1 LLREK
6 EEEPEMDGLRQDLR
20 YALRQM
26 LKSPGFTV
34 VAVVTLALGIG
45 ANTAIFSVVN
55 AVLLR
60 PLPYPNSDQL
70 VMLWEQNPHR
80 GWFENII
87 SGENFLDWQKQNQVF
102 AGMAVFKSNSFNII
116 GNQQAEEIAGE
127 RVSAN
132 LFSVLGV
139 QPFRG
144 RLFLPDENRQDKTA
158 VVLSYGLWQQ
168 RYGGDADVIGKQI
181 LLNGESYPVV
191 GILPP
196 TFSDDYSSFLDPHS
210 QLWLSGIEPFEPGRE
225 SHAYHAIARLKPGVS
240 LTQAQANMNS
250 IAAQIEQQYSESRG
264 WGVAVISLHDQI
276 VKYARPTLIVLL
288 VAVGL
293 VLLIA
298 CANVANLL
306 LVRATGR
313 QKETA
318 IRTALGASRSRLA
331 RQFFV
336 ESVLLSIS
344 GAVAGLAFAPLASR
358 ILVLLT
364 PPDAP
369 HVPHVEGV
377 AINGLVMMFTA
388 GLALGTGV
396 VFGLAPM
403 FSSARVNVNESLK
416 DTTRAT
422 SGGAR
427 DRRLRDLLV
436 IGEFGLS
443 LALLAGAGLMI
454 KALTHLHHVDLGFN
468 PDHLLTVEVP
478 LEGPQYEQP
487 EKQAGFFHDLV
498 ARIEALPGVESAS
511 LSRGVPV
518 RNWDGQN
525 FVTAEN
531 PHPAAGEVPDANYV
545 AVGPHYFKTMQIP
558 IVRGKVFSDFDT
570 QSSEP
575 AAIVSQ
581 SLATKYWPGQDP
593 IGKRLKI
600 SGDANDNT
608 QPWRTVVGVAGNVRS
623 DGQYWPFRPEIYV
636 PYTQFP
642 WILYPRNIVLR
653 TTVEPLSI
661 VPEIRREVAALDK
674 DVPVSDI
681 ATMEEITAGP
691 VQQGKAVMWLLGSLA
706 TLALVLSGVGI
717 YSVISYS
724 VSQRTREI
732 GIRMALGAS
741 DGIVASMVVRQGLL
755 LVLIGLGAGLL
766 GALAMGRIFSGL
778 PFKVRLLLLFDVRP
792 TDPIILGTVSVVLTI
807 VALLAC
813 LLPARRAAKVD
824 PMVALRYE

>member
-1 LLREK
+1 
-6 EEEPEMDGLRQDLR
+6 MDGLLQDVR
-20 YALRQM
+20 HALRQM

-45 ANTAIFSVVN
+45 ANTSIFSVVN

-60 PLPYPNSDQL
+60 PLPYPNAGQL

-80 GWFENII
+80 GWFENIV
-87 SGENFLDWQKQNQVF
+87 SGDNFLDWQKQNQVF
-102 AGMAVFKSNSFNII
+102 EGMAAFESNSFSIT
-116 GNQQAEEIAGE
+116 GNQQAEEVAGE
-127 RVSAN
+127 HVSAN
-132 LFSVLGV
+132 MFSVLGV

-144 RLFLPDENRQDKTA
+144 RLFLPEENRQDRAA
-158 VVLSYGLWQQ
+158 VILSYGFWQR
-168 RYGGDADVIGKQI
+168 RYGGNPDLIGKTI
-181 LLNGESYPVV
+181 SINGEGYPVV
-191 GILPP
+191 GILAP
-196 TFSDDYSSFLDPHS
+196 TFSDDYASFQAAHS
-210 QLWLSGIEPFEPGRE
+210 QLWLSGIEPFEPGRQ
-225 SHAYHAIARLKPGVS
+225 SHAYHAIARLKPGVG
-240 LTQAQANMNS
+240 LAQAQANMNS
-250 IAAQIEQQYSESRG
+250 IAAQIDQQYPESRG
-264 WGVAVISLHDQI
+264 WGVAVVGLHDQI

-288 VAVGL
+288 AAVGL

-313 QKETA
+313 QKEIA
-318 IRTALGASRSRLA
+318 IRTALGASHGRLA
-331 RQFFV
+331 RQFLV
-336 ESVLLSIS
+336 ESVLLSIT

-369 HVPHVEGV
+369 HLEGV

-388 GLALGTGV
+388 SLALATGLI
-396 VFGLAPM
+396 FGLAPVLGA
-403 FSSARVNVNESLK
+403 ARVNVNESLK

-454 KALTHLHHVDLGFN
+454 KALTHLHLVDMGFN
-468 PDHLLTVEVP
+468 PDHLLTVKVP
-478 LEGPQYEQP
+478 LEGPQYEQT

-518 RNWDGQN
+518 RDWDGQY

-531 PHPAAGEVPDANYV
+531 PNPAAGEVPDANYV
-545 AVGPHYFKTMQIP
+545 CIGPHYFKSMQIP
-558 IVRGKVFSDFDT
+558 IVRGRAFRDFDM

-600 SGDANDNT
+600 SGDGNDNT
-608 QPWRTVVGVAGNVRS
+608 QPWRTVVGVAGNVRT
-623 DGQYWPFRPEIYV
+623 DGQYWSPRPEIYV

-642 WILYPRNIVLR
+642 WVLYPRNIVVR

-661 VPEIRREVAALDK
+661 VPEIRSQVAALDK
-674 DVPVSDI
+674 DVPISNI

-691 VQQGKAVMWLLGSLA
+691 VQQGNAVMWLLGSLA
-706 TLALVLSGVGI
+706 TLALVLSAIGI

-741 DGIVASMVVRQGLL
+741 DGSVASMVVRQGLL

-778 PFKVRLLLLFDVRP
+778 PFKARLLLLFDVSP
-792 TDPIILGTVSVVLTI
+792 ADPLILASVSALLTI

-813 LLPARRAAKVD
+813 FLPARRAAKVD
-824 PMVALRYE
+824 PIVALRYE

>member
-1 LLREK
+1 METL
-6 EEEPEMDGLRQDLR
+6 GQDLR

-26 LKSPGFTV
+26 RKSPGFTV

-60 PLPYPNSDQL
+60 PLPYPNPDQL

-80 GWFENII
+80 GWFENAI
-87 SGENFLDWQKQNQVF
+87 SGDNFLDWQKQNQVF
-102 AGMAVFKSNSFNII
+102 AGMVAFESNSFTII

-144 RLFLPDENRQDKTA
+144 RLFLPEENRQDKTA

-168 RYGGDADVIGKQI
+168 RYGGDPNVIGKTI
-181 LLNGESYPVV
+181 LLNGETYPVV
-191 GILPP
+191 GILPS

-210 QLWLSGIEPFEPGRE
+210 QLWLSGIEPFEPGRQF
-225 SHAYHAIARLKPGVS
+225 HQYDAIARLRPGVS
-240 LTQAQANMNS
+240 LVQAQANMNS
-250 IAAQIEQQYSESRG
+250 IAAQIDQQYPESRG
-264 WGVAVISLHDQI
+264 WGVAVVGLHDQV

-331 RQFFV
+331 RQFLV
-336 ESVLLSIS
+336 ESVLLSIT

-369 HVPHVEGV
+369 HVEVV

-403 FSSARVNVNESLK
+403 FSSGRVNVNESLK

-427 DRRLRDLLV
+427 GRRLRDLLV

-454 KALTHLHHVDLGFN
+454 KALTHLQHVDLGFN
-468 PDHLLTVEVP
+468 PDHLLTVKIP
-478 LEGPQYEQP
+478 LEGPQYEQT

-498 ARIEALPGVESAS
+498 ARIGALPGVESAS

-518 RNWDGQN
+518 LNWVGQY

-545 AVGPHYFKTMQIP
+545 CVGPHYFKTMQIL
-558 IVRGKVFSDFDT
+558 IVRGRAFSDFDT

-575 AAIVSQ
+575 TAIVSQ
-581 SLATKYWPGQDP
+581 SLATKYWPGQNP
-593 IGKRLKI
+593 LGKRLKI

-642 WILYPRNIVLR
+642 WILYPRNIVVR

-661 VPEIRREVAALDK
+661 VPEIRRQVAALDK

-681 ATMEEITAGP
+681 ATMEEIIAGP

-741 DGIVASMVVRQGLL
+741 DGSVASMVVRQGLL
-755 LVLIGLGAGLL
+755 LVLIGLSAGLL
-766 GALAMGRIFSGL
+766 GALAMARIFSGL
-778 PFKVRLLLLFDVRP
+778 PSKVRLLLLFDVRP
-792 TDPIILGTVSVVLTI
+792 TDPLILGAVSVVLTI

-813 LLPARRAAKVD
+813 LLPAHRAAKVD

>member
-1 LLREK
+1 MSGLL
-6 EEEPEMDGLRQDLR
+6 QDLR
-20 YALRQM
+20 YALRQ
-26 LKSPGFTV
+26 LRKSPAFTA
-34 VAVVTLALGIG
+34 VAVITLALGIG
-45 ANTAIFSVVN
+45 ANTAIFSEVN

-60 PLPYPNSDQL
+60 PLPYPNAGQL

-80 GWFENII
+80 GWFENVI
-87 SGENFLDWQKQNQVF
+87 SGDNFLDWQKQNQVF
-102 AGMAVFKSNSFNII
+102 AGMAAFESRFFNVT
-116 GNQQAEEIAGE
+116 GNHQAEEIAGE

-132 LFSVLGV
+132 LFSVLRV
-139 QPFRG
+139 QAFRG
-144 RLFLPDENRQDKTA
+144 RLFLPDEDRHDKTA
-158 VVLSYGLWQQ
+158 VILSYGLWQQ
-168 RYGGDADVIGKQI
+168 RYGGNPDVVGKQI
-181 LLNGESYPVV
+181 LLNHESYPVV
-191 GILPP
+191 GILPS

-210 QLWLSGIEPFEPGRE
+210 RLWLSGIEPFEPGRE
-225 SHAYHAIARLKPGVS
+225 SHRYHAIARLKPGVS
-240 LTQAQANMNS
+240 VAQAQANMNS
-250 IAAQIEQQYSESRG
+250 IAAQTEQQYPETRG
-264 WGVAVISLHDQI
+264 WGVAVVGLHDQI
-276 VKYARPTLIVLL
+276 VKYTRPALIVLL
-288 VAVGL
+288 AAVGL

-318 IRTALGASRSRLA
+318 IRAALGASRGRLA
-331 RQFFV
+331 RQFLV
-336 ESVLLSIS
+336 ESVLLSIT

-369 HVPHVEGV
+369 RVEGV

-388 GLALGTGV
+388 ALALGAGL
-396 VFGLAPM
+396 VFGLVPM

-416 DTTRAT
+416 DTTHAA

-427 DRRLRDLLV
+427 ERRLRDLLV
-436 IGEFGLS
+436 VGEFGLS

-468 PDHLLTVEVP
+468 PAHLLTVKVP
-478 LEGPQYEQP
+478 LEGPQYQQT

-498 ARIEALPGVESAS
+498 ARIGELPGVESAS

-518 RNWDGQN
+518 RDWDGQY
-525 FVTAEN
+525 FLTAEN

-545 AVGPHYFKTMQIP
+545 CVGPHYFKTMQIP
-558 IVRGKVFSDFDT
+558 IVRGRVFSDFDT

-600 SGDANDNT
+600 SGDADDNT

-642 WILYPRNIVLR
+642 WILYPRNIVVR
-653 TTVEPLSI
+653 TTVKPLSI
-661 VPEIRREVAALDK
+661 VPEIRRQVAALDK

-706 TLALVLSGVGI
+706 TLALVLSAVGI

-741 DGIVASMVVRQGLL
+741 DGSVASMVVRQGLL
-755 LVLIGLGAGLL
+755 LALVGLGLGLL
-766 GALAMGRIFSGL
+766 CALAMGRIFSGL
-778 PFKVRLLLLFDVRP
+778 PFKVRWLLLFDVRP
-792 TDPIILGTVSVVLTI
+792 IDPLILGAVSALLTI
-807 VALLAC
+807 VAMLAC
-813 LLPARRAAKVD
+813 FLPARRAAKVD

>member
-1 LLREK
+1 
-6 EEEPEMDGLRQDLR
+6 MVGLAQDLR
-20 YALRQM
+20 FALRQ
-26 LKSPGFTV
+26 LRKSPGFAF
-34 VAVVTLALGIG
+34 VAVFTLALGIG

-55 AVLLR
+55 AVLFR
-60 PLPYPNSDQL
+60 PLPYPNAGQL

-102 AGMAVFKSNSFNII
+102 AGLAAFESNSFNIV
-116 GNQQAEEIAGE
+116 GNQHPEEIAGE

-139 QPFRG
+139 QSIRG
-144 RLFLPDENRQDKTA
+144 RLFLPEENRQDKTA

-168 RYGGDADVIGKQI
+168 RYGGVADVIGKQI

-210 QLWLSGIEPFEPGRE
+210 QLWLSGIEPFERGRE
-225 SHAYHAIARLKPGVS
+225 SHEYHAIARLKPGVS

-264 WGVAVISLHDQI
+264 WGVAVISLHDQV

-288 VAVGL
+288 AAVGL

-331 RQFFV
+331 RQFLV
-336 ESVLLSIS
+336 ESLLLSIT
-344 GAVAGLAFAPLASR
+344 GAFAGLVFAPLASR

-369 HVPHVEGV
+369 HVEGV
-377 AINGLVMMFTA
+377 RINGLVMMFSA
-388 GLALGTGV
+388 GLALGTGL
-396 VFGLAPM
+396 VFGLVPM
-403 FSSARVNVNESLK
+403 FSSARVKLNESLK
-416 DTTRAT
+416 DTTQAA

-427 DRRLRDLLV
+427 ERRLRDLLV
-436 IGEFGLS
+436 VGEFGLS

-468 PDHLLTVEVP
+468 PDHLLTVKVP
-478 LEGPQYEQP
+478 LEGPQYQQT

-498 ARIEALPGVESAS
+498 ARIGALPGVESAS

-525 FVTAEN
+525 FITAEN
-531 PHPAAGEVPDANYV
+531 PDPAAGEVPDANYV
-545 AVGPHYFKTMQIP
+545 VVGPHYFKTMQIP
-558 IVRGKVFSDFDT
+558 IIRGRIFSDFDT

-575 AAIVSQ
+575 AAIISQ
-581 SLATKYWPGQDP
+581 SLGTKYWPGQDP

-600 SGDANDNT
+600 SGDADDNT

-642 WILYPRNIVLR
+642 WILYPRNIVVR
-653 TTVEPLSI
+653 ATVEPLAI
-661 VPEIRREVAALDK
+661 VPEIRRQVAALDK
-674 DVPVSDI
+674 DVPVSDV

-706 TLALVLSGVGI
+706 TVALVLSAIGI

-741 DGIVASMVVRQGLL
+741 DGGVASMVVRQGLL
-755 LVLIGLGAGLL
+755 LALIGLGAGLL
-766 GALAMGRIFSGL
+766 GAAAMGHIFSAL

-792 TDPIILGTVSVVLTI
+792 TDPLVLGTVSVVLTV

-824 PMVALRYE
+824 PIVALRYE

>member
-1 LLREK
+1 MSGLL
-6 EEEPEMDGLRQDLR
+6 QDLR
-20 YALRQM
+20 YALRQ
-26 LKSPGFTV
+26 LCKSPRFTA
-34 VAVVTLALGIG
+34 VAVLTLALGIG

-60 PLPYPNSDQL
+60 PLPYPKADQL

-87 SGENFLDWQKQNQVF
+87 SGDNFLDWQKQNRVF
-102 AGMAVFKSNSFNII
+102 AGMAAFESNFVNIT
-116 GNQQAEEIAGE
+116 GNHQAEEIAGE

-139 QPFRG
+139 QPLRG
-144 RLFLPDENRQDKTA
+144 RLFLPEENRQDKTA
-158 VVLSYGLWQQ
+158 VILSYGLWQQ
-168 RYGGDADVIGKQI
+168 QYGGDPDLIGKQV

-210 QLWLSGIEPFEPGRE
+210 QLWLSGIEPFEPGRTMHE
-225 SHAYHAIARLKPGVS
+225 YHAIARLKPGVG
-240 LTQAQANMNS
+240 LEQAQANMTS
-250 IAAQIEQQYSESRG
+250 IAAQIEQQYPEAHG
-264 WGVAVISLHDQI
+264 WGVAVVGLHDQT

-288 VAVGL
+288 GAVGL

-306 LVRATGR
+306 LVRATAR

-318 IRTALGASRSRLA
+318 IRSALGASRSRLA
-331 RQFFV
+331 CQFLV
-336 ESVLLSIS
+336 ESILLSIT
-344 GAVAGLAFAPLASR
+344 GAVAGLCLTPLASR

-369 HVPHVEGV
+369 HIEGV
-377 AINGLVMMFTA
+377 AINGAVMLFTA
-388 GLALGTGV
+388 VLGLGTGI
-396 VFGLAPM
+396 VFGLAPV
-403 FSSARVNVNESLK
+403 FGAARVNVNESLK

-422 SGGAR
+422 SGGVKDRHVR
-427 DRRLRDLLV
+427 DVLV
-436 IGEFGLS
+436 VAEFGLS

-454 KALTHLHHVDLGFN
+454 KALTHLHRVDLGFN
-468 PDHLLTVEVP
+468 PDHLLTLKVP
-478 LEGPQYEQP
+478 LKGPQYQKP
-487 EKQAGFFHDLV
+487 ENQAQFFHDLV
-498 ARIEALPGVESAS
+498 DRIETLPAVESAS

-518 RNWDGQN
+518 RGWEGWG
-525 FVTAEN
+525 FVTADN

-545 AVGPHYFKTMQIP
+545 VVGPHYFKTMQIP
-558 IVRGKVFSDFDT
+558 MVRGRVFNDFDT
-570 QSSEP
+570 HTSEP
-575 AAIVSQ
+575 TAIVSQ
-581 SLATKYWPGQDP
+581 SLANKYWPGQDP

-600 SGDANDNT
+600 SGDANDKT
-608 QPWRTVVGVAGNVRS
+608 QPWRTVVGVTGNVRS
-623 DGQYWPFRPEIYV
+623 EGQYAPFIPEIYV

-642 WILYPRNIVLR
+642 WVLDPRNIVVR

-661 VPEIRREVAALDK
+661 VPEIRRAVAAIDK

-681 ATMEEITAGP
+681 STMEEITAGP
-691 VQQGKAVMWLLGSLA
+691 VQQGQGVTWLLGSLA
-706 TLALVLSGVGI
+706 TLALILSAVGI

-724 VSQRTREI
+724 VSQRTHEI

-741 DGIVASMVVRQGLL
+741 DGSVASMIVRQGLL
-755 LVLIGLGAGLL
+755 VALVGLGIGLL
-766 GALAMGRIFSGL
+766 GALALGRIFSGL
-778 PFKVRLLLLFDVRP
+778 PFEVRWLLLFDVRP
-792 TDPIILGTVSVVLTI
+792 TDPLILASVSVLLTVVAVLG
-807 VALLAC
+807 C
-813 LLPARRAAKVD
+813 FLPARRAAKVD

>member
-1 LLREK
+1 
-6 EEEPEMDGLRQDLR
+6 MNGLIQDIR
-20 YALRQM
+20 YALRQ
-26 LKSPGFTV
+26 LRRSPGFAA
-34 VAVVTLALGIG
+34 VAVITLALAIG
-45 ANTAIFSVVN
+45 ANTGIFSVVN

-87 SGENFLDWQKQNQVF
+87 SGDNFLDWQKQNQVF
-102 AGMAVFKSNSFNII
+102 VGMAAFQSSSFNIT
-116 GNQQAEEIAGE
+116 GNHQPEEVAGE
-127 RVSAN
+127 QVSAN

-144 RLFLPDENRQDKTA
+144 RLFLPDENRQDRTA
-158 VVLSYGLWQQ
+158 AILSYGLWQQ
-168 RYGGDADVIGKQI
+168 RYGGDPDLVSKQI
-181 LLNGESYPVV
+181 SLNGESYPVV

-210 QLWLSGIEPFEPGRE
+210 QLWLSGIEPLDPGRE
-225 SHAYHAIARLKPGVS
+225 SHEYRAIARLKPGVS
-240 LTQAQANMNS
+240 LAQAQANMNS
-250 IAAQIEQQYSESRG
+250 IAAQIEQQYPESRG
-264 WGVAVISLHDQI
+264 WGGAVVGLHDQ
-276 VKYARPTLIVLL
+276 VVEYARPTLIVLL
-288 VAVGL
+288 IAVGL

-313 QKETA
+313 QKEAA
-318 IRTALGASRSRLA
+318 IRSALGASRSRLA
-331 RQFFV
+331 RQFLV
-336 ESVLLSIS
+336 ESVLLSIT

-364 PPDAP
+364 PPNAP
-369 HVPHVEGV
+369 HVKGV
-377 AINGLVMMFTA
+377 AINGLVLLFTA
-388 GLALGTGV
+388 GLALATGI
-396 VFGLAPM
+396 VFGLAPVLGA
-403 FSSARVNVNESLK
+403 ARVNVNESLK
-416 DTTRAT
+416 DATRTTSA
-422 SGGAR
+422 GFA

-436 IGEFGLS
+436 IVEFGLS

-468 PDHLLTVEVP
+468 PDHLLTLEVP
-478 LEGPQYEQP
+478 LEGPQYEQT
-487 EKQAGFFHDLV
+487 EKQAQFFHDLV
-498 ARIEALPGVESAS
+498 GRIETLPGVESAS
-511 LSRGVPV
+511 LSRGVPI
-518 RNWDGQN
+518 NGWAGWD
-525 FVTAEN
+525 FVTADN

-545 AVGPHYFKTMQIP
+545 CVGPHYFKTMQIP
-558 IVRGKVFSDFDT
+558 MVRGRVFSDFDT

-575 AAIVSQ
+575 AAIVSE

-593 IGKRLKI
+593 IGKRLKV
-600 SGDANDNT
+600 GANDNS

-642 WILYPRNIVLR
+642 WVIYPRNIVVR

-661 VPEIRREVAALDK
+661 VPEIRREVATLDK

-681 ATMEEITAGP
+681 DTMEEITAGP

-706 TLALVLSGVGI
+706 TLALVLSAVGV

-741 DGIVASMVVRQGLL
+741 DGSVASMVVRQGLL
-755 LVLIGLGAGLL
+755 LALIGLGAGLL
-766 GALAMGRIFSGL
+766 GASAMGRIFSGL

-792 TDPIILGTVSVVLTI
+792 TDPLILGTVSVVLTI

>member
-1 LLREK
+1 
-6 EEEPEMDGLRQDLR
+6 MNGLIQDIR
-20 YALRQM
+20 YAFRQLR
-26 LKSPGFTV
+26 KSRGFTA
-34 VAVVTLALGIG
+34 VAVITLALGIG

-55 AVLLR
+55 AVLLK
-60 PLPYPNSDQL
+60 PLPYPKADQL

-87 SGENFLDWQKQNQVF
+87 SGDNFLDWQKQNQVF
-102 AGMAVFKSNSFNII
+102 ISMAAFQSSSFNIT
-116 GNQQAEEIAGE
+116 GNHQPEEVAGE
-127 RVSAN
+127 QVSAN

-139 QPFRG
+139 QAFRG
-144 RLFLPDENRQDKTA
+144 RLFLPDENRQGRTA
-158 VVLSYGLWQQ
+158 VILSYGLWQQ
-168 RYGGDADVIGKQI
+168 RYGGDPDLVGKQI
-181 LLNGESYPVV
+181 SLNGESYPVV

-210 QLWLSGIEPFEPGRE
+210 QLWLSGIEPLDPGRE
-225 SHAYHAIARLKPGVS
+225 SHEYHAIARLKPDVS
-240 LTQAQANMNS
+240 LAQAQANMNS
-250 IAAQIEQQYSESRG
+250 IAAQIEQQYPESRG
-264 WGVAVISLHDQI
+264 WGVAVVGLHDQ
-276 VKYARPTLIVLL
+276 VVEYARPTLIVLL
-288 VAVGL
+288 IAVGL

-318 IRTALGASRSRLA
+318 IRSALGASRSRLA
-331 RQFFV
+331 RQFLV
-336 ESVLLSIS
+336 ESVLLSIT

-364 PPDAP
+364 PPNAP
-369 HVPHVEGV
+369 HLKGV
-377 AINGLVMMFTA
+377 AINGLVLLFTV
-388 GLALGTGV
+388 GLALATGI
-396 VFGLAPM
+396 VFGLAPVLGT
-403 FSSARVNVNESLK
+403 ARVNVNESLK
-416 DTTRAT
+416 DATRTTSA
-422 SGGAR
+422 GFA

-436 IGEFGLS
+436 IVEFGLS

-454 KALTHLHHVDLGFN
+454 KALIHLHHVDLGFN
-468 PDHLLTVEVP
+468 PDHLLTLEVP
-478 LEGPQYEQP
+478 LEDPQYEQT
-487 EKQAGFFHDLV
+487 EKQAQFFHDLV
-498 ARIEALPGVESAS
+498 GRIETLPGVESAS
-511 LSRGVPV
+511 LSRGVPI
-518 RNWDGQN
+518 NGWAGWD
-525 FVTAEN
+525 FVTADN

-545 AVGPHYFKTMQIP
+545 CVGPHYFKTMQIP
-558 IVRGKVFSDFDT
+558 MVRGRVFSDFDT

-575 AAIVSQ
+575 AAIVSE

-593 IGKRLKI
+593 IGNRLKV
-600 SGDANDNT
+600 GANDNS

-636 PYTQFP
+636 PYAQFP
-642 WILYPRNIVLR
+642 WVIYPRDIVVR

-661 VPEIRREVAALDK
+661 APEIRRQVAALDK

-691 VQQGKAVMWLLGSLA
+691 VQQGKAAMWLLGSLA
-706 TLALVLSGVGI
+706 TLALVLSAVGI

-741 DGIVASMVVRQGLL
+741 DGSVASMVVRQGLL
-755 LVLIGLGAGLL
+755 LALIGLGAGLL
-766 GALAMGRIFSGL
+766 GASAMGRIFSGL

-792 TDPIILGTVSVVLTI
+792 TDPLILGTVSVVLTI

>member
-1 LLREK
+1 
-6 EEEPEMDGLRQDLR
+6 MSGVFQDVR
-20 YALRQM
+20 YALRQ
-26 LKSPGFTV
+26 LRKSPGFTA
-34 VAVVTLALGIG
+34 VAVVTIALGIG

-60 PLPYPNSDQL
+60 PLPYPNPDQL

-80 GWFENII
+80 GWFENIV
-87 SGENFLDWQKQNQVF
+87 SGENFLDWQKQNEVF
-102 AGMAVFKSNSFNII
+102 AGMAAFDSNSFTII

-144 RLFLPDENRQDKTA
+144 RLFLPEENRQDKTA

-168 RYGGDADVIGKQI
+168 RYGGDPNVIGKQI
-181 LLNGESYPVV
+181 LLNGEAHPVV
-191 GILPP
+191 GILPS

-225 SHAYHAIARLKPGVS
+225 SHDYHAIARLKPGVS
-240 LTQAQANMNS
+240 LAQAQANMNS
-250 IAAQIEQQYSESRG
+250 IAAEIDQQYPESRG
-264 WGVAVISLHDQI
+264 WGVAVVGLHDQV

-318 IRTALGASRSRLA
+318 IRTALGASHSRLA
-331 RQFFV
+331 RQFLV
-336 ESVLLSIS
+336 ESVLLSVT
-344 GAVAGLAFAPLASR
+344 GAIAGLAFAPLASR
-358 ILVLLT
+358 ILILLT

-369 HVPHVEGV
+369 HVEGV
-377 AINGLVMMFTA
+377 AINSLVMMFTA
-388 GLALGTGV
+388 SLALATGV
-396 VFGLAPM
+396 VFGLVPM
-403 FSSARVNVNESLK
+403 FSSSRANVSESLK
-416 DTTRAT
+416 DTTRAA

-468 PDHLLTVEVP
+468 PDHLLTVTVP
-478 LEGPQYEQP
+478 LEGPQYQQA

-498 ARIEALPGVESAS
+498 ARIGALPGVESAS

-518 RNWDGQN
+518 RDWDGQY
-525 FVTAEN
+525 FVTADN

-545 AVGPHYFKTMQIP
+545 CVGPHYFKTMQIP
-558 IVRGKVFSDFDT
+558 IVRGRVFSDFDT

-581 SLATKYWPGQDP
+581 SLASKYWPGQDP

-600 SGDANDNT
+600 SGDADDNA
-608 QPWRTVVGVAGNVRS
+608 QPWRAVVGVAGNVRS
-623 DGQYWPFRPEIYV
+623 EGQYAPFIPEIYV

-642 WILYPRNIVLR
+642 WILYPRDIVVR
-653 TTVEPLSI
+653 TTTVGPLSI
-661 VPEIRREVAALDK
+661 VPEIRRQVAALDK
-674 DVPVSDI
+674 DVPVSDV

-691 VQQGKAVMWLLGSLA
+691 VQQGKAVMSLLGSLA
-706 TLALVLSGVGI
+706 TLALVLSAVGI

-741 DGIVASMVVRQGLL
+741 DGSVAGMVVRQGLL
-755 LVLIGLGAGLL
+755 LALIGLGAGLL

-792 TDPIILGTVSVVLTI
+792 TDPVILASVSILLTM
-807 VALLAC
+807 VAILAC
-813 LLPARRAAKVD
+813 FLPARRAAKVD

>member
-1 LLREK
+1 MNL
-6 EEEPEMDGLRQDLR
+6 MGGLAEDLR
-20 YALRQM
+20 FALRQM
-26 LKSPGFTV
+26 RKSPGFTV
-34 VAVVTLALGIG
+34 VIIVTLALGIG

-102 AGMAVFKSNSFNII
+102 AGMAAFTSNSFTII

-144 RLFLPDENRQDKTA
+144 RLFLPEENRQDKAA

-210 QLWLSGIEPFEPGRE
+210 QLWLSGIEPFELGRE

-240 LTQAQANMNS
+240 LVQAQANMNS

-264 WGVAVISLHDQI
+264 WGVAVIGLHDQ
-276 VKYARPTLIVLL
+276 VVTYARPTLIVLL

-331 RQFFV
+331 RQFLV
-336 ESVLLSIS
+336 ESVLLSIT

-377 AINGLVMMFTA
+377 VINGLVMMFTA
-388 GLALGTGV
+388 GLALATGV

-403 FSSARVNVNESLK
+403 FSSGRVNVNESLK

-422 SGGAR
+422 SGGAG

-468 PDHLLTVEVP
+468 PNHLLTVKVP
-478 LEGPQYEQP
+478 LEGPQYQQT
-487 EKQAGFFHDLV
+487 EKQAGFFRDLV
-498 ARIEALPGVESAS
+498 GRIGALPGVESAS
-511 LSRGVPV
+511 LTRGVPV
-518 RNWDGQN
+518 RDWDGQY

-545 AVGPHYFKTMQIP
+545 CVGPHYFKTMQIP
-558 IVRGKVFSDFDT
+558 IIRGRMFSDFDT

-575 AAIVSQ
+575 ATIVSQ

-600 SGDANDNT
+600 SGDADDNT
-608 QPWRTVVGVAGNVRS
+608 QPWRTVIGVAGNVRS

-642 WILYPRNIVLR
+642 WILYPRNIVVR
-653 TTVEPLSI
+653 TTVGPLSI
-661 VPEIRREVAALDK
+661 VAELRRQVAALDK

-681 ATMEEITAGP
+681 ATMEEIAAGP

-706 TLALVLSGVGI
+706 TLALVLSAVGI

-741 DGIVASMVVRQGLL
+741 DGNVTSMVVRQGLL
-755 LVLIGLGAGLL
+755 LALIGLGAGLL

-792 TDPIILGTVSVVLTI
+792 TDPLILGTVSVVLTI

-813 LLPARRAAKVD
+813 LFPARRASKVD

>member
-1 LLREK
+1 MNL
-6 EEEPEMDGLRQDLR
+6 MGGLAEDLR
-20 YALRQM
+20 FALRQM
-26 LKSPGFTV
+26 RKSPGFTV
-34 VAVVTLALGIG
+34 VIIVTLALGIG

-102 AGMAVFKSNSFNII
+102 AGMAAFTSNSFTII

-144 RLFLPDENRQDKTA
+144 RLFLPEENRQDKAA

-210 QLWLSGIEPFEPGRE
+210 QLWLSGIEPFELGRE

-240 LTQAQANMNS
+240 LVQAQANMNS

-264 WGVAVISLHDQI
+264 WGVAVIGLHDQ
-276 VKYARPTLIVLL
+276 VVTYARPTLIVLL

-331 RQFFV
+331 RQFLV
-336 ESVLLSIS
+336 ESVLLSIT

-377 AINGLVMMFTA
+377 VINGLVMMFTA
-388 GLALGTGV
+388 GLALATGV

-403 FSSARVNVNESLK
+403 FSSGRVNVNESLK

-422 SGGAR
+422 SGGAG

-454 KALTHLHHVDLGFN
+454 KALTHLHHIDLGFN
-468 PDHLLTVEVP
+468 PNHLLTVKVP
-478 LEGPQYEQP
+478 LEGPQYQQT
-487 EKQAGFFHDLV
+487 EKQAGFFRDLV
-498 ARIEALPGVESAS
+498 GRIGALPGVESAS
-511 LSRGVPV
+511 LTRGVPV
-518 RNWDGQN
+518 RDWDGQY

-545 AVGPHYFKTMQIP
+545 CVGPHYFKTMQIP
-558 IVRGKVFSDFDT
+558 IIRGRMFSDFDT

-575 AAIVSQ
+575 ATIVSQ

-600 SGDANDNT
+600 SGDADDNT
-608 QPWRTVVGVAGNVRS
+608 QPWRTVIGVAGNVRS

-642 WILYPRNIVLR
+642 WILYPRNIVVR
-653 TTVEPLSI
+653 TTVGPLSI
-661 VPEIRREVAALDK
+661 VAELRRQVAALDK

-681 ATMEEITAGP
+681 ATMEEIAAGP

-706 TLALVLSGVGI
+706 TLALVLSAVGI

-741 DGIVASMVVRQGLL
+741 DGNVTSMVVRQGLL
-755 LVLIGLGAGLL
+755 LALIGLGAGLL

-792 TDPIILGTVSVVLTI
+792 TDPLILGTVSVVLTI

-813 LLPARRAAKVD
+813 LFPARRASKVD

>member
-1 LLREK
+1 METL
-6 EEEPEMDGLRQDLR
+6 GQDLR

-26 LKSPGFTV
+26 RKSPGFTV

-60 PLPYPNSDQL
+60 PLPYPNPDQL

-80 GWFENII
+80 GWFENAI
-87 SGENFLDWQKQNQVF
+87 SGDNFLDWQKQNQVF
-102 AGMAVFKSNSFNII
+102 AGMVAFESNSFTII

-144 RLFLPDENRQDKTA
+144 RLFLPEENRQDKTA

-168 RYGGDADVIGKQI
+168 RYGGDPNVIGKTI
-181 LLNGESYPVV
+181 LLNGETYPVV
-191 GILPP
+191 GILPS

-210 QLWLSGIEPFEPGRE
+210 QLWLSGIEPFEPGRQF
-225 SHAYHAIARLKPGVS
+225 HQYDAIARLRPGVS
-240 LTQAQANMNS
+240 LVQAQANMNS
-250 IAAQIEQQYSESRG
+250 IAAQIDQQYPESRG
-264 WGVAVISLHDQI
+264 WGVAVVGLHDQV

-331 RQFFV
+331 RQFLV
-336 ESVLLSIS
+336 ESVLLSIT
-344 GAVAGLAFAPLASR
+344 GAVAGLTFAPLASR

-369 HVPHVEGV
+369 HVEVV

-403 FSSARVNVNESLK
+403 FSSGRVNVNESLK

-427 DRRLRDLLV
+427 GRRLRDLLV

-454 KALTHLHHVDLGFN
+454 KALTHLQHVDLGFN
-468 PDHLLTVEVP
+468 PDHLLTVKIP
-478 LEGPQYEQP
+478 LEGPQYEQT

-498 ARIEALPGVESAS
+498 ARIGALPGVESAS

-518 RNWDGQN
+518 LNWVGQY

-545 AVGPHYFKTMQIP
+545 CVGPHYFKTMQIL
-558 IVRGKVFSDFDT
+558 IVRGRAFSDFDT

-575 AAIVSQ
+575 TAIVSQ
-581 SLATKYWPGQDP
+581 SLATKYWPGQNP

-642 WILYPRNIVLR
+642 WILYPRNIVVR

-661 VPEIRREVAALDK
+661 VPEIRRQVAALDK

-681 ATMEEITAGP
+681 ATMEEIIAGP

-741 DGIVASMVVRQGLL
+741 DGSVASMVVRQGLL
-755 LVLIGLGAGLL
+755 LVLIGLSAGLL
-766 GALAMGRIFSGL
+766 GALAMARIFSGL
-778 PFKVRLLLLFDVRP
+778 PSKVRLLLLFDVRP
-792 TDPIILGTVSVVLTI
+792 TDPLILGAVSVVLTI

-813 LLPARRAAKVD
+813 LLPAHRAAKVD

>member
-1 LLREK
+1 
-6 EEEPEMDGLRQDLR
+6 MDGLLQDLR

-60 PLPYPNSDQL
+60 PLPYPNAGQL

-102 AGMAVFKSNSFNII
+102 AGTAAFESNFFNVT
-116 GNQQAEEIAGE
+116 GKQQAEEIAGE

-139 QPFRG
+139 QAFRG
-144 RLFLPDENRQDKTA
+144 RLFLPEENRQDKAA

-168 RYGGDADVIGKQI
+168 RYGGDFNVIGKQI
-181 LLNGESYPVV
+181 LLNGEPHPVV
-191 GILPP
+191 GILPA
-196 TFSDDYSSFLDPHS
+196 TFSDDYSSFLDAHS
-210 QLWLSGIEPFEPGRE
+210 QLWLSGIEPFEPGRQ
-225 SHAYHAIARLKPGVS
+225 SHRYHAIARLKPGVS
-240 LTQAQANMNS
+240 LAQAQANMNL
-250 IAAQIEQQYSESRG
+250 IAAQIDQQYPESRG
-264 WGVAVISLHDQI
+264 WGIAVISLHDQI

-288 VAVGL
+288 AAVGL

-318 IRTALGASRSRLA
+318 IRTALGASPSRLA

-336 ESVLLSIS
+336 ESFLLSIT
-344 GAVAGLAFAPLASR
+344 GAFAGLAFAPLASR

-364 PPDAP
+364 PPDAA
-369 HVPHVEGV
+369 HVEDV
-377 AINGLVMMFTA
+377 AINGVVMMFSA
-388 GLALGTGV
+388 GLALGTGL
-396 VFGLAPM
+396 VFGLVPM
-403 FSSARVNVNESLK
+403 FGSARVKVNESLK
-416 DTTRAT
+416 DTTHAA

-427 DRRLRDLLV
+427 ERRLRDLLV

-443 LALLAGAGLMI
+443 LALIAGAGLMI
-454 KALTHLHHVDLGFN
+454 KALTHLHHVDMGFN
-468 PDHLLTVEVP
+468 PDHLLTVKVP
-478 LEGPQYEQP
+478 LEGPQYQQA

-498 ARIEALPGVESAS
+498 ARIGALPGVESAS

-518 RNWDGQN
+518 RNWDGQY
-525 FVTAEN
+525 FVTDEN
-531 PHPAAGEVPDANYV
+531 PHPAGGEVPDANYV
-545 AVGPHYFKTMQIP
+545 CVGPHYFKTMQIP
-558 IVRGKVFSDFDT
+558 IVRGRVFSDFDT

-600 SGDANDNT
+600 SGDADDNT

-642 WILYPRNIVLR
+642 WILYPRNIVVR

-661 VPEIRREVAALDK
+661 VPEIRRQVAALDK
-674 DVPVSDI
+674 DVPVSDV
-681 ATMEEITAGP
+681 ATMGEITAGP

-706 TLALVLSGVGI
+706 TLALILSAVGI

-741 DGIVASMVVRQGLL
+741 DGTVASMVVRQGLL
-755 LVLIGLGAGLL
+755 LALIGLGAGLL
-766 GALAMGRIFSGL
+766 GALAIGRIVSAL
-778 PFKVRLLLLFDVRP
+778 PEKVRWLLLFDVRP
-792 TDPIILGTVSVVLTI
+792 TDPLILGIVSVVLMI

-813 LLPARRAAKVD
+813 LLPARLAAKVD

>member
-1 LLREK
+1 
-6 EEEPEMDGLRQDLR
+6 MNGLIQDIR
-20 YALRQM
+20 YAFRQLR
-26 LKSPGFTV
+26 KSRGFTA
-34 VAVVTLALGIG
+34 VAVITLALGIG

-55 AVLLR
+55 AVLLK
-60 PLPYPNSDQL
+60 PLPYPKADQL

-87 SGENFLDWQKQNQVF
+87 SGDNFLDWQKQNQVF
-102 AGMAVFKSNSFNII
+102 ISMAAFQSSSFNIT
-116 GNQQAEEIAGE
+116 GNHQPEEVAGE
-127 RVSAN
+127 QVSAN

-139 QPFRG
+139 QAFRG
-144 RLFLPDENRQDKTA
+144 RLFLPDENRQGRTA
-158 VVLSYGLWQQ
+158 VILSYGLWQQ
-168 RYGGDADVIGKQI
+168 RYGGDPDLVGKQI
-181 LLNGESYPVV
+181 SLNGESYPVV

-210 QLWLSGIEPFEPGRE
+210 QLWLSGIEPLDPGRE
-225 SHAYHAIARLKPGVS
+225 SHEYHAIARLKPDVS
-240 LTQAQANMNS
+240 LAQAQANMKS
-250 IAAQIEQQYSESRG
+250 IAAQIEQQYPESRG
-264 WGVAVISLHDQI
+264 WGVAVVGLHDQ
-276 VKYARPTLIVLL
+276 VVEYARPTLIVLL
-288 VAVGL
+288 IAVGL

-318 IRTALGASRSRLA
+318 IRSALGASRSRLA
-331 RQFFV
+331 RQFLV
-336 ESVLLSIS
+336 ESVLLSIT

-364 PPDAP
+364 PPNAP
-369 HVPHVEGV
+369 HLKGV
-377 AINGLVMMFTA
+377 AINGLVLLFTV
-388 GLALGTGV
+388 GLALATGI
-396 VFGLAPM
+396 VFGLAPVLGT
-403 FSSARVNVNESLK
+403 ARVNVNESLK
-416 DTTRAT
+416 DATRTTSA
-422 SGGAR
+422 GFA

-436 IGEFGLS
+436 IVEFGLS

-454 KALTHLHHVDLGFN
+454 KALIHLHHVDLGFN
-468 PDHLLTVEVP
+468 PDHLLTLEVP
-478 LEGPQYEQP
+478 LEGPQYEQT
-487 EKQAGFFHDLV
+487 EKQAQFFHDLV
-498 ARIEALPGVESAS
+498 GRIETLPGVESAS
-511 LSRGVPV
+511 LSRGVPI
-518 RNWDGQN
+518 NGWAGWD
-525 FVTAEN
+525 FVTADN

-545 AVGPHYFKTMQIP
+545 CVGPHYFKTMQIP
-558 IVRGKVFSDFDT
+558 MVRGRVFSDFDT

-575 AAIVSQ
+575 AAIVSE

-593 IGKRLKI
+593 IGNRLKV
-600 SGDANDNT
+600 GANDNS

-636 PYTQFP
+636 PYAQFP
-642 WILYPRNIVLR
+642 WVIYPRDIVVR

-661 VPEIRREVAALDK
+661 APEIRRQVAALDK

-691 VQQGKAVMWLLGSLA
+691 VQQGKAAMWLLGSLA
-706 TLALVLSGVGI
+706 TLALVLSAVGI

-732 GIRMALGAS
+732 GIRVALGAS
-741 DGIVASMVVRQGLL
+741 DGSVASMVVRQGLL
-755 LVLIGLGAGLL
+755 LALIGLGAGLL
-766 GALAMGRIFSGL
+766 GASAMGRIFSGL

-792 TDPIILGTVSVVLTI
+792 TDPLILGTVSVVLTI

>member
-1 LLREK
+1 
-6 EEEPEMDGLRQDLR
+6 MDGLLQDLR

-60 PLPYPNSDQL
+60 PLPYPNAGQL

-87 SGENFLDWQKQNQVF
+87 SGENFLDWQKQNHVF
-102 AGMAVFKSNSFNII
+102 AGMAAFESDSFNVT
-116 GNQQAEEIAGE
+116 GNHQAEEIAGE
-127 RVSAN
+127 RVGLD

-144 RLFLPDENRQDKTA
+144 RLFLPEEDRHDKAA
-158 VVLSYGLWQQ
+158 VILSYGLWQR
-168 RYGGDADVIGKQI
+168 RYGGDPDIVGKQI
-181 LLNGESYPVV
+181 SLNGESYPVV

-240 LTQAQANMNS
+240 LAQAQANMSS
-250 IAAQIEQQYSESRG
+250 IAAQIEQQYSESQG
-264 WGVAVISLHDQI
+264 WGVAVIGLHDQV

-331 RQFFV
+331 RQLFV
-336 ESVLLSIS
+336 ESVLLSIT
-344 GAVAGLAFAPLASR
+344 GAVAGLALAPLASR

-416 DTTRAT
+416 GTTRAT

-443 LALLAGAGLMI
+443 LVLLAGAGLMI

-468 PDHLLTVEVP
+468 PDHLLTVTVP
-478 LEGPQYEQP
+478 LDGPQYQRT

-498 ARIEALPGVESAS
+498 ARIGALPGVESAS

-518 RNWDGQN
+518 RDWDGQY
-525 FVTAEN
+525 FITADN
-531 PHPAAGEVPDANYV
+531 PHPAAGEVPDTNYV
-545 AVGPHYFKTMQIP
+545 CVGPHYFKTMRIP
-558 IVRGKVFSDFDT
+558 IVRGRVFSDFDT

-600 SGDANDNT
+600 SGDADDNT
-608 QPWRTVVGVAGNVRS
+608 QPWRTVVGVAENVRS

-642 WILYPRNIVLR
+642 WILSPRNIVVR

-661 VPEIRREVAALDK
+661 VPEIRRQVAALDK

-706 TLALVLSGVGI
+706 TLALVLSAVGI

-741 DGIVASMVVRQGLL
+741 DGSVASMVVRQGLL
-755 LVLIGLGAGLL
+755 LALIGLGAGLL
-766 GALAMGRIFSGL
+766 GASAMGRIFSGL

-792 TDPIILGTVSVVLTI
+792 TDPVILASVSLLLTTVAV
-807 VALLAC
+807 LAC
-813 LLPARRAAKVD
+813 FLPARRAAKVD

>member
-1 LLREK
+1 
-6 EEEPEMDGLRQDLR
+6 MSGLAEDLR

-26 LKSPGFTV
+26 RKSPGFTV

-60 PLPYPNSDQL
+60 PLPYPNSGQL
-70 VMLWEQNPHR
+70 VVLWEQNPHR
-80 GWFENII
+80 GWFENIV
-87 SGENFLDWQKQNQVF
+87 SGENFLDWQKQNKVF
-102 AGMAVFKSNSFNII
+102 AGMAAFESNSFNII
-116 GNQQAEEIAGE
+116 GNQHAEEIAGE

-144 RLFLPDENRQDKTA
+144 RLFLPEENRQDKTA

-196 TFSDDYSSFLDPHS
+196 TISDDYSSFSDPHS

-240 LTQAQANMNS
+240 LAQAQANMNS

-264 WGVAVISLHDQI
+264 WGVAVISLHGQV

-313 QKETA
+313 RKETA

-331 RQFFV
+331 RQFLV
-336 ESVLLSIS
+336 ESVLLSIT

-364 PPDAP
+364 PPDTP
-369 HVPHVEGV
+369 HVKVV

-403 FSSARVNVNESLK
+403 FSSGRVNVNESLK
-416 DTTRAT
+416 DTTRAS

-468 PDHLLTVEVP
+468 PDHLLTVKVP
-478 LEGPQYEQP
+478 LEGPKYQQT
-487 EKQAGFFHDLV
+487 EKQAQFLRDIV

-518 RNWDGQN
+518 LNWDGQN

-545 AVGPHYFKTMQIP
+545 CVGPGYFKTMQIP
-558 IVRGKVFSDFDT
+558 IIRGRIFSVFDT

-575 AAIVSQ
+575 GAIVSQ
-581 SLATKYWPGQDP
+581 SLANKSWPGQDP

-600 SGDANDNT
+600 SGDADDNT

-623 DGQYWPFRPEIYV
+623 DGQYWPVRPEIYV

-642 WILYPRNIVLR
+642 WILYPRNIVVR

-661 VPEIRREVAALDK
+661 VPEIRRQVAALDK
-674 DVPVSDI
+674 DVPVSDV

-706 TLALVLSGVGI
+706 TLALALSAIGI

-741 DGIVASMVVRQGLL
+741 DGSVASMVVRQGLL
-755 LVLIGLGAGLL
+755 LALIGLGAGLL
-766 GALAMGRIFSGL
+766 GASAMGRIFSGL
-778 PFKVRLLLLFDVRP
+778 PFRVRLLLLFDVRP
-792 TDPIILGTVSVVLTI
+792 TDPLILGTVSVVLTI

>member
-1 LLREK
+1 
-6 EEEPEMDGLRQDLR
+6 MNGLIQDIR
-20 YALRQM
+20 YAFRQLR
-26 LKSPGFTV
+26 KSRGFTA
-34 VAVVTLALGIG
+34 VAVITLALGIG

-55 AVLLR
+55 AVLLK
-60 PLPYPNSDQL
+60 PLPYPKADQL

-87 SGENFLDWQKQNQVF
+87 SGDNFLDWQKQNQVF
-102 AGMAVFKSNSFNII
+102 ISMAAFQSSSFNIT
-116 GNQQAEEIAGE
+116 GNHQPEEVAGE
-127 RVSAN
+127 QVSAN

-139 QPFRG
+139 QAFRG
-144 RLFLPDENRQDKTA
+144 RLFLPDENRQGRTA
-158 VVLSYGLWQQ
+158 VILSYGLWQQ
-168 RYGGDADVIGKQI
+168 RYGGDPDLVGKQI
-181 LLNGESYPVV
+181 SLNGESYPVV

-210 QLWLSGIEPFEPGRE
+210 QLWLSGIEPLDPGRE
-225 SHAYHAIARLKPGVS
+225 SHEYHAIARLKPDVS
-240 LTQAQANMNS
+240 LAQAQANMKS
-250 IAAQIEQQYSESRG
+250 IAAQIEQQYPESRG
-264 WGVAVISLHDQI
+264 WGVAVVGLHDQ
-276 VKYARPTLIVLL
+276 VVEYARPTLIVLL
-288 VAVGL
+288 IAVGL

-318 IRTALGASRSRLA
+318 IRSALGASRSRLA
-331 RQFFV
+331 RQFLV
-336 ESVLLSIS
+336 ESVLLSIT

-364 PPDAP
+364 PPNAP
-369 HVPHVEGV
+369 HLKGV
-377 AINGLVMMFTA
+377 AINGLVLLFTV
-388 GLALGTGV
+388 GLALATGI
-396 VFGLAPM
+396 VFGLAPVLGT
-403 FSSARVNVNESLK
+403 ARVNVNESLK
-416 DTTRAT
+416 DATRTTSA
-422 SGGAR
+422 GFA

-436 IGEFGLS
+436 IVEFGLS

-454 KALTHLHHVDLGFN
+454 KALIHLHHVDLGFN
-468 PDHLLTVEVP
+468 PDHLLTLEVP
-478 LEGPQYEQP
+478 LEDPQYEQT
-487 EKQAGFFHDLV
+487 EKQAQFFHDLV
-498 ARIEALPGVESAS
+498 GRIETLPGVESAS
-511 LSRGVPV
+511 LSRGVPI
-518 RNWDGQN
+518 NGWAGWD
-525 FVTAEN
+525 FVTADN

-545 AVGPHYFKTMQIP
+545 CVGPHYFKTMQIP
-558 IVRGKVFSDFDT
+558 MVRGRVFSDFDT

-575 AAIVSQ
+575 AAIVSE

-593 IGKRLKI
+593 IGNRLKV
-600 SGDANDNT
+600 GANDNS

-636 PYTQFP
+636 PYAQFP
-642 WILYPRNIVLR
+642 WVIYPRDIVVR

-661 VPEIRREVAALDK
+661 APEIRRQVAALDK

-691 VQQGKAVMWLLGSLA
+691 VQQGKAAMWLLGSLA
-706 TLALVLSGVGI
+706 TLALVLSAVGI

-732 GIRMALGAS
+732 GIRVALGAS
-741 DGIVASMVVRQGLL
+741 DGSVASMVVRQGLL
-755 LVLIGLGAGLL
+755 LALIGLGAGLL
-766 GALAMGRIFSGL
+766 GASAMGRIFSGL

-792 TDPIILGTVSVVLTI
+792 TDPLILGTVSVVLTI

>member
-1 LLREK
+1 MSELA
-6 EEEPEMDGLRQDLR
+6 QDLR
-20 YALRQM
+20 YALRQ
-26 LKSPGFTV
+26 LRKNPGFTT
-34 VAVVTLALGIG
+34 VAVLTLTLGIG

-60 PLPYPNSDQL
+60 PLPYPNAGQL

-102 AGMAVFKSNSFNII
+102 AGMAAFESNSFNII

-127 RVSAN
+127 QVSAN

-144 RLFLPDENRQDKTA
+144 RLFLPEENRQDKTA

-240 LTQAQANMNS
+240 LAQAQANMNS

-318 IRTALGASRSRLA
+318 IRTALGASHSRLA

-336 ESVLLSIS
+336 ESVLLSIT

-369 HVPHVEGV
+369 HVEGV
-377 AINGLVMMFTA
+377 GINGLVMMFTA
-388 GLALGTGV
+388 GLALGTGL
-396 VFGLAPM
+396 VFGLVPM

-416 DTTRAT
+416 DTTHAA

-436 IGEFGLS
+436 VGEFGLS

-468 PDHLLTVEVP
+468 PDHLVTVKVP
-478 LEGPQYEQP
+478 LEGPQYQQT

-498 ARIEALPGVESAS
+498 ARIGALPGVESAS
-511 LSRGVPV
+511 LSRGVPI
-518 RNWDGQN
+518 RDWAGWD

-545 AVGPHYFKTMQIP
+545 AVGPHYFKTMQVP
-558 IVRGKVFSDFDT
+558 IVRGRVFSDFDT

-581 SLATKYWPGQDP
+581 SLATKYWPGQDA

-600 SGDANDNT
+600 SGDGNDNS

-642 WILYPRNIVLR
+642 WILYPRNIVVR

-661 VPEIRREVAALDK
+661 VPEIRRQVAALDK

-691 VQQGKAVMWLLGSLA
+691 VQQGTAVMWLLGSLA
-706 TLALVLSGVGI
+706 TLALVLSAVGI

-741 DGIVASMVVRQGLL
+741 DGSVASMVVRQGLL
-755 LVLIGLGAGLL
+755 LALIGLGAGLL

-778 PFKVRLLLLFDVRP
+778 LFKVRLLLLFDVRP
-792 TDPIILGTVSVVLTI
+792 TDPLILGTVSVVLTI

-813 LLPARRAAKVD
+813 FVPARRAAKVD